1 MGKTLVKGI
10 VLAIAVLL
18 GAAEVM
24 AQTTWAVKN
33 SGDWSVASNWT
44 TDKSG
49 QSYIN
54 PEGKIPTAEDNIIIP
69 AGREIVYNGT
79 DSLKVV
85 NMTVEGQLTIA
96 NEGVAVQGTAIDG
109 SGVVKVPSTKGVS
122 FENITSFK
130 GTWEVTHSN
139 TMGDMVLS
147 SVVISGGTQIL
158 EGDLT
163 IMGDV
168 VIKNGATVI
177 FGPGIKVSV
186 KNLTV
191 ESGGT
196 LTSSGGTGDGQESE
210 LHITG
215 DFINRGEVTFCDGNR
230 TDDNNNKSKRVVLYF
245 EGNEDGEFSAEG
257 ATTLYRLVCRKSI
270 TATQSV
276 VAPGGIA
283 MLGRTVDMGSY
294 KNLPWVP
301 ESGILKLGDGVEIEH
316 WAEVYRFFQTSK
328 YADAGNMYIPE
339 NATLWIAGATIRT
352 GVHEYLEGN
361 NSGWGVEWSDGV
373 EDKFSGNDRTIY
385 RVGSVLIAGTLKITS
400 GSLIQEDCSAGMYF
414 VKSLYGEETNNVSSN
429 LLIDGGVI
437 ETNHIVCW
445 SENKN
450 EASRLAVYN
459 QTGGEVRLNKK
470 ICYNSNDF
478 GVMSQSLYLGSGS
491 KFIMSGGSINISVPI
506 PSGAGNALRG
516 IYMADFN
523 KLPIESNVSG
533 GEIKI
538 FGSDIDL
545 FEIYMPF
552 NLNNLT
558 VSDGAKVE
566 MKVVGGMS
574 QYSTLMLNGDLSV
587 LGSSTFTT
595 VYDVNLGG
603 NLTIDANATFT
614 AKSGD
619 ISLSTLTLNGSSDAI
634 YTDLS
639 GTLKWSNVTVSK
651 ENATVS
657 VADGSKIQLTNS
669 LSGLSGTLN
678 GDVEFVE
685 GYAQTISSSNNSLS
699 GVNLLINKTGGSISL
714 NGDVA
719 LNSVKFE
726 GAYLFNLGSSNLTLN
741 EYPTSNVGWGGNTC
755 FTTNN
760 SHTAGGLT
768 LPVPTEVSEANI
780 FPMGYNGNYIP
791 VQPLYTWSEEGQKLT
806 VVPVYANH
814 PNAKETVNQPYLRIF
829 SDVKENGGYKSTA
842 TTTSLMVKTDGEWK
856 KVSDVTLENGT
867 SVTFNGYTSGDFVFG
882 NESAFSGSKTYVSAN
897 SGNWND
903 NIWQIDGSDELV
915 AGSNITQN
923 DNVIIS
929 AGNTVATNNTMTI
942 NASDIKIERGE
953 NSVGKLLVKGV
964 GAYNILSISGNGVL
978 EYEFNSNYFCYNVD
992 YKAFCSQEQA
1002 EIVYNVGNND
1012 ISVWSGNFLKEYP
1025 NLTIC
1030 GNKKLYLQEQ
1040 SSTLIINGDLTL
1052 KSDLTIEC
1060 YGGISQVGGSI
1071 IIEKDKNLVLA
1082 YHNKGKFLINQNVI
1096 NNGKMSSYDDMRFY
1110 IHGSI
1115 ENNGEI
1121 SIPSSLVVF
1130 DGEQG
1135 LGSEMCRIYGTSSE
1149 FGKTIFGY
1157 LSIVKC
1163 FEDCRL
1169 RLDIPVGDS
1178 NGFCK
1183 VEIVKGKLHLNYN
1196 SNIVTTYQGHEEFYG
1211 WDKNNSTHP
1220 IINDFLIPETCELI
1234 VDNGCKLRLWCPSAV
1249 APDCHRVQLSGGLK
1263 LLNGAE
1269 VSVNNATS
1277 GLDRDNEY
1285 SGFAYTSS
1293 AKSKLYMGAGTK
1305 LTAAFLTSY
1314 SSDASIDVEMVSD
1327 ATINIVP
1334 SSAVYGSYGAFDVRG
1349 GRVSMSDKT
1358 IVNINNKSSVF
1369 STYPSLY
1376 YNPVTSNVGK
1386 AQFNIQTDAD
1396 PFIIS
1401 AFMPLGSLNVERA
1414 AKVKLL
1420 ENKLAL
1426 GGNFVVAGTFDAAG
1440 EDVEIGGDMTVTD
1453 TYTPSANTTRFTNA
1467 TEKQTLTAQNGLTLY
1482 GFESSAMKLNVN
1494 NAVTVEEH
1502 FAVTGGEVAL
1512 AADMTLKGDVF
1523 VEYKSAVT
1531 GQNLLLNG
1539 DKQQVFDCEGSVD
1552 NLTINNSNDVIS
1564 TRQQANPIVIGKSL
1578 TLTNGVFSIGGN
1590 LLEMKDGASI
1600 RGENFS
1606 NTRMVATY
1614 NSPTDRGIRF
1624 CMSAGKS
1631 YNMLLPFGESTKYT
1645 PIQLNDLKSSTTGTM
1660 TFVPNNDIEPSVA
1673 EKADANYL
1681 KFYWT
1686 VKAANVNV
1694 TAGSFVCQ
1702 GLKSDAIGDLTQY
1715 KPSFL
1720 NISSGEWSAGE
1731 AADVAVENDYINI
1744 TFTPRGSQTDVAGRY
1759 TAGYGMPESLSTYI
1773 ATKDGNWSEQIWQK
1787 YNVETKQAEGDLMT
1801 LSSSSG
1807 CAIIINANVTLD
1819 TANIKLSSLA
1829 INAGK
1834 TLNVGETK
1842 NNQVGYISGTGTLK
1856 VESGDAIP
1864 SGVYDDFLEVGG
1876 GTIEYG
1882 GTNDYNVF
1890 ISSVYANNVIFSGS
1904 GKRNLRS
1911 DKDIQINGNMT
1922 INGPEVVFN
1931 GKDLTLFGNLTIES
1945 GHTSGT
1951 GSLVF
1956 AGTLQ
1961 QTVSSTSDITLTG
1974 VELNNANGVRSNCG
1988 LNVTK
1993 LKLTKGV
2000 LTLDN
2005 GKSVVVTSAS
2015 ESAVEGGSSS
2025 SYVDGIMKRKLNSG
2039 TEYKFPVGDGT
2050 RYGEAGV
2057 LPSISGDWTVEY
2069 VNNTPTNS
2077 ESRDKNVTALGSE
2090 YWKVEGADGNSARVR
2105 VRWDVRSGTFT
2116 TTSKMATYD
2125 GSKWTLIECN
2135 SPVGQTMLAVSAV
2148 TKVGGGPRLYTLATS
2163 SVASGFTWT
2172 GAESDDW
2179 ASTGN
2184 WSGNVVPS
2192 PSDNVT
2198 IPAGLSKYPVI
2209 TGMAYCNDLTI
2220 ASGASLTLEN
2230 IGYFAVEGTITNNGE
2245 MTLYYDFLSNSS
2257 FVYKKAMSGNRINVV
2272 RHLIPGKLTYTGS
2285 ATKECTVS
2293 GLDQDSD
2300 RMRYMSSSTSY
2311 ADGDK
2316 GSFSGIGKGNDVLA
2330 VNIDGTARMIEQ
2342 SGTLVRAD
2350 QTITVSLN
2358 EGWNFVSNPYPYN
2371 VNMDVLIASNE
2382 DIDPSVWVRTFDF
2395 SSRKYCWI
2403 TRSTDLKTETG
2414 IESISTVAPFQ
2425 GIHVYAKASTTLT
2438 FNPSALSNS
2447 VGTSLKSVQT
2457 EIPATDELRLAVEG
2471 NEANSYIDEA
2481 VLVFRDGGS
2490 LDIIRGDAKKYNY
2503 GVTYSSIAVAK
2514 QSQSMTIAYL
2524 PDATEME
2531 ELEIPLV
2538 VTKSVNTTSLT
2549 IYTSSIG
2556 SFDVRYDVM
2565 LVDKKYGVSVNLREE
2580 DYEVTDVDDM
2590 EDRFVVVLRKVGTA
2604 PEISTDID
2612 REQNGELNIYAT
2624 GNTIVVESDEKV
2636 LGTMITIYDIAG
2648 SVIARQ
2654 TIESRVERINVGH
2667 RGVYIVNVGDVNNKL
2682 FVE

>member
-1 MGKTLVKGI
+1 MRKTLAKGI

-54 PEGKIPTAEDNIIIP
+54 PDGKIPTAEDNIIIP

-79 DSLKVV
+79 EPLKVV

-96 NEGVAVQGTAIDG
+96 KDSVAVQGTAIDG

-122 FENITSFK
+122 FENITSYK

-139 TMGDMVLS
+139 TMGEMVLS
-147 SVVISGGTQIL
+147 SVVISGGTQTL
-158 EGDLT
+158 EGNLT

-168 VIKNGATVI
+168 VIKNGAEVI
-177 FGPGIKVSV
+177 FTPGIKVSV

-257 ATTLYRLVCRKSI
+257 TTTLYRLVCRKSVS
-270 TATQSV
+270 ATQSV
-276 VAPGGIA
+276 VAPGGIT
-283 MLGRTVDMGSY
+283 MLGKTFNMGSY

-301 ESGILKLGDGVEIEH
+301 ESGILKLGDGVEIES
-316 WAEVYRFFQTSK
+316 WGTVIYDGIQYETRDFLKSGQ
-328 YADAGNMYIPE
+328 MYIPE
-339 NATLWIAGATIRT
+339 NATLWISGANVSVGKDIGPDRYDGQRT
-352 GVHEYLEGN
+352 V
-361 NSGWGVEWSDGV
+361 
-373 EDKFSGNDRTIY
+373 TM
-385 RVGSVLIAGTLKITS
+385 VGSLFVAGTLMVSS
-400 GSLIQEDCSAGMYF
+400 GSLNLEDYSWGIVF
-414 VKSLYGEETNNVSSN
+414 VSSSQYGEAVVNTNSN
-429 LLIDGGVI
+429 MIVNGGEI
-437 ETNHIVCW
+437 HTPRIVCYDRF
-445 SENKN
+445 NQ
-450 EASRLAVYN
+450 ASRPAIYK
-459 QTGGEVRLNKK
+459 QTGGEVFFDKL
-470 ICYNSNDF
+470 CPGNSYFEDNSF
-478 GVMSQSLYLGSGS
+478 CGQTLFLGDGS
-491 KFIMSGGSINISVPI
+491 EFIMNGGLMRFSRQPENTNSIMKGVLLCDSNGGAIENRVEGGTIEFSSPNKTEFFVYVPF
-506 PSGAGNALRG
+506 A
-516 IYMADFN
+516 
-523 KLPIESNVSG
+523 
-533 GEIKI
+533 
-538 FGSDIDL
+538 
-545 FEIYMPF
+545 
-552 NLNNLT
+552 LNNLT
-558 VSDGAKVE
+558 IKESATVTTKLYGSN
-566 MKVVGGMS
+566 
-574 QYSTLMLNGDLSV
+574 YPTLYLNGDLRV
-587 LGSSTFTT
+587 EDNAKFSTEF
-595 VYDVNLGG
+595 DVELGG
-603 NLTIDANATFT
+603 SLYVGDNSVFS
-614 AKSGD
+614 AKSDASG
-619 ISLSTLTLNGSSDAI
+619 LSTLRLFGAKNST
-634 YTDLS
+634 YTDKSKMLQWSNLS
-639 GTLKWSNVTVSK
+639 VTKSNAKMSIDEDSKISITGTLHVES
-651 ENATVS
+651 
-657 VADGSKIQLTNS
+657 G
-669 LSGLSGTLN
+669 GLSGS
-678 GDVEFVE
+678 VEFIGDKKQVLVDLSRGMQE
-685 GYAQTISSSNNSLS
+685 IDLIVNKSGETVSL
-699 GVNLLINKTGGSISL
+699 GS
-714 NGDVA
+714 DVY
-719 LNSVKFE
+719 LNSILIKRDINI
-726 GAYLFNLGSSNLTLN
+726 GLGSYNLKLN
-741 EYPTSNVGWGGNTC
+741 NYPKTETTWSTSSMFYTD
-755 FTTNN
+755 N
-760 SHTAGGLT
+760 SYNARGLS
-768 LPVPTEVSEANI
+768 LPVLK
-780 FPMGYNGNYIP
+780 NG
-791 VQPLYTWSEEGQKLT
+791 SEEIALFPVGCNGKYVPVTALYNHEEEQFIT
-806 VVPVYANH
+806 VVPVNGTH
-814 PNAKETVNQPYLRIF
+814 PNADNANSLYDVFWRISSNVNINEGDDAYRFVINGNINQSPATLW
-829 SDVKENGGYKSTA
+829 VKKDNSWNNA
-842 TTTSLMVKTDGEWK
+842 VN
-856 KVSDVTLENGT
+856 DVTVENST
-867 SVTFNGYTSGDFVFG
+867 VVCPTFTSGDFVIG
-882 NESAFSGSKTYVSAN
+882 NDNVFSSVKTYISAKD
-897 SGNWND
+897 GNWND
-903 NIWQIDGSDELV
+903 TIWYEQNNPSVFYSGNQIKKTDAAVVV
-915 AGSNITQN
+915 AGHTVTINSPINVDDITIERDEEGQPGVLQVRDSGNSSFVGSVEGNGQLYYVGNIFLKTDLSVFNSNSESEVVFDVQSSSYQTWN
-923 DNVIIS
+923 DIGSFEFPNLRIE
-929 AGNTVATNNTMTI
+929 AGATNNSFIFWTGSDQKYVVHGDLVV
-942 NASDIKIERGE
+942 NAAFKFG
-953 NSVGKLLVKGV
+953 
-964 GAYNILSISGNGVL
+964 
-978 EYEFNSNYFCYNVD
+978 FNSN
-992 YKAFCSQEQA
+992 SSL
-1002 EIVYNVGNND
+1002 D
-1012 ISVWSGNFLKEYP
+1012 IKGDVKIKEGFKFEFSNGWASKMVFSGN
-1025 NLTIC
+1025 
-1030 GNKKLYLQEQ
+1030 
-1040 SSTLIINGDLTL
+1040 LINDGEFVFTSNGDSPHEF
-1052 KSDLTIEC
+1052 KI
-1060 YGGISQVGGSI
+1060 GGSI
-1071 IIEKDKNLVLA
+1071 V
-1082 YHNKGKFLINQNVI
+1082 
-1096 NNGKMSSYDDMRFY
+1096 NNGT
-1110 IHGSI
+1110 
-1115 ENNGEI
+1115 I
-1121 SIPSSLVVF
+1121 SIPKTHVVLF
-1130 DGEQG
+1130 GDKE
-1135 LGSEMCRIYGTSSE
+1135 SRIYGSSTT
-1149 FGKTIFGY
+1149 FGKTYFEFLT
-1157 LSIVKC
+1157 LSKND
-1163 FEDCRL
+1163 ENCRV
-1169 RLDIPVGDS
+1169 RLDIPVCNPEGIC
-1178 NGFCK
+1178 N
-1183 VEIVKGKLHLNYN
+1183 VELLKGKLHLNY
-1196 SNIVTTYQGHEEFYG
+1196 SNDNATIFKSYEALYTWNNVISSYQLL
-1211 WDKNNSTHP
+1211 
-1220 IINDFLIPETCELI
+1220 NDFHIPETCELI

-1277 GLDRDNEY
+1277 GEDKDNEY

-1334 SSAVYGSYGAFDVRG
+1334 SSGVYGTYGAFDVRG
-1349 GRVSMSDKT
+1349 GRVSMSDKS

-1369 STYPSLY
+1369 STHPSLY

-1386 AQFNIQTDAD
+1386 TQFNIQTDAD

-1401 AFMPLGSLNVERA
+1401 AFMPLGSLNVESA

-1426 GGNFVVAGTFDAAG
+1426 GGNFVVVGSFDAAG
-1440 EDVEIGGDMTVTD
+1440 EDVEVGGDMTVTG
-1453 TYTPSANTTRFTNA
+1453 TYTPSANTTCFTNA

-1494 NAVTVEEH
+1494 NAITVEEH

-1512 AADMTLKGDVF
+1512 AAEMTLKGDVF
-1523 VEYKSAVT
+1523 VEYMSAVT

-1539 DKQQVFDCEGSVD
+1539 DKRQVFDCEGSVD
-1552 NLTINNSNDVIS
+1552 NLTINNSNDVVS

-1578 TLTNGVFSIGGN
+1578 TLANGVFSIGGN

-1614 NSPTDRGIRF
+1614 NSPTDRGIRV

-1631 YNMLLPFGESTKYT
+1631 YTMLLPFGESTKYT
-1645 PIQLNDLKSSTTGTM
+1645 PIQLNGLKSSTTGTM

-1673 EKADANYL
+1673 EKMDASYL

-1686 VKAANVNV
+1686 VKAANVNA
-1694 TAGSFVCQ
+1694 TAGNFVCQ

-1720 NISSGEWSAGE
+1720 NISSGGWSAGE

-1744 TFTPRGSQTDVAGRY
+1744 TFTPRGSQTDVVGRY
-1759 TAGYGMPESLSTYI
+1759 TAGYEMPESLSTYI
-1773 ATKDGNWSEQIWQK
+1773 ATKDGNWSEQIWKK
-1787 YNVETKQAEGDLMT
+1787 YNVETKEAEGDLMT

-1819 TANIKLSSLA
+1819 TANIKLSSLV

-1864 SGVYDDFLEVGG
+1864 SGVYDSFLEVGG

-1890 ISSVYANNVIFSGS
+1890 ISSVYANNVIFSGL

-1931 GKDLTLFGNLTIES
+1931 GKDLKLFGNLTTES

-1974 VELNNANGVRSNCG
+1974 VELNNANGVRANCG

-2057 LPSISGDWTVEY
+2057 LPSVSGDWTVEY
-2069 VNNTPTNS
+2069 VNSMPTNS

-2192 PSDNVT
+2192 PSDNVK

-2220 ASGASLTLEN
+2220 ESGASLTLEN
-2230 IGYFAVEGTITNNGE
+2230 IGYFAVEGTITNYGE
-2245 MTLYYDFLSNSS
+2245 MTFYYDFLSNPS
-2257 FVYKKAMSGNRINVV
+2257 FVYKKTMSGNKIKVV

-2285 ATKECTVS
+2285 ATTECAVS
-2293 GLDQDSD
+2293 GLNQGSD

-2316 GSFSGIGKGNDVLA
+2316 ERFSGIGIGNDVLA

-2350 QTITVSLN
+2350 ETITVQLN

-2382 DIDPSVWVRTFDF
+2382 NIDPSVWVRTFDF

-2403 TRSTDLKTETG
+2403 TRSTDLKMETG

-2425 GIHVYAKASTTLT
+2425 GIHVYAKAPTTLT

-2538 VTKSVNTTSLT
+2538 VTKSANTTSLT
-2549 IYTSSIG
+2549 IYASSIG

-2590 EDRFVVVLRKVGTA
+2590 EDRFVVVLRKVGAA

-2624 GNTIVVESDEKV
+2624 GNTIVVESDEKAS
-2636 LGTMITIYDIAG
+2636 GTMITIYDIAG
-2648 SVIARQ
+2648 SVIARK
-2654 TIESRVERINVGH
+2654 TIENRVERINVGH
-2667 RGVYIVNVGDVNNKL
+2667 RGVYIVNVGDVNSKV